1 MHNGKEKM
9 EQSVAGRA
17 QKKKMRS
24 EWTLSGKGAVLRA
37 LDDPALAGITIL
49 AMTANDLDEDRKEAL
64 EYGMDGFFTLMF
76 L

>member
-24 EWTLSGKGAVLRA
+24 EWTLSGKEAILRA

-49 AMTANDLDEDRKEAL
+49 AMTANALDEDRKEAL

>member
-9 EQSVAGRA
+9 EQSVAGREL
-17 QKKKMRS
+17 KKKMRS

-49 AMTANDLDEDRKEAL
+49 DMTANALDEDRKEAL

>member
-24 EWTLSGKGAVLRA
+24 EWTLSGKGAGLRA

-49 AMTANDLDEDRKEAL
+49 AMTANALDEDRKEAL

>member
-37 LDDPALAGITIL
+37 LDDPALPMPLTK
-49 AMTANDLDEDRKEAL
+49 TERKHWNTVW
-64 EYGMDGFFTLMF
+64 MDSLH
-76 L
+76 

>member
-37 LDDPALAGITIL
+37 LDDPALAGI
-49 AMTANDLDEDRKEAL
+49 AMTANALDEDRKEAL

>member
-37 LDDPALAGITIL
+37 LDDPSLAGITIL
-49 AMTANDLDEDRKEAL
+49 AMTANALDEDRKEAL